1 MKIPLLTLRTS
12 HSYRH
17 KDRNFID
24 VDYDGKPLTFR
35 YTDVR
40 GSGILEGSNGKSN
53 YIKFTIPYTR
63 DNVKTLEKY
72 KRCYVCICT
81 FHYLEVFEKGESSLD
96 DLIKSGCIIDDPFRI
111 YSKDS
116 IVPNEEFSIYI
127 KIFDRT
133 RIKGAIND
141 NPGKLNFYI
150 ESMRLDKILEKAE
163 KTAIK
168 YDVDLASK
176 LFSELKIK

>member
-81 FHYLEVFEKGESSLD
+81 FHYLEVFEKEFTVKIALFLMKSSVSILRY
-96 DLIKSGCIIDDPFRI
+96 LIERVLKELLMIILG
-111 YSKDS
+111 
-116 IVPNEEFSIYI
+116 N
-127 KIFDRT
+127 
-133 RIKGAIND
+133 
-141 NPGKLNFYI
+141 
-150 ESMRLDKILEKAE
+150 
-163 KTAIK
+163 
-168 YDVDLASK
+168 
-176 LFSELKIK
+176 

>member
-1 MKIPLLTLRTS
+1 MLCLYLYIPLS
-12 HSYRH
+12 
-17 KDRNFID
+17 
-24 VDYDGKPLTFR
+24 
-35 YTDVR
+35 R
-40 GSGILEGSNGKSN
+40 GFWK
-53 YIKFTIPYTR
+53 
-63 DNVKTLEKY
+63 
-72 KRCYVCICT
+72 
-81 FHYLEVFEKGESSLD
+81 
-96 DLIKSGCIIDDPFRI
+96 RI